1 VDSHGACTYS
11 ILPYHEKRLK
21 EKAEA
26 FIADESH
33 YLKNPK
39 AKRSVAAERISK
51 KAKFTFLLTGTPIK
65 NRPVEFVHQ
74 LKILGVLPSF
84 DGAYGFKM
92 RYCNPEFNGYG
103 YEWNGASNL
112 EELNM
117 KLRAKCMVRRLKKD
131 VMTELPPITHS
142 EVPMDL
148 NNRSTYDRAE
158 ANPIAFIYD
167 EALND
172 KELWNEIAALLRD
185 NGINM
190 SVEEMVQNR
199 ALEKMN
205 RASRAEHLVRIALLR
220 KLAGQGK
227 LDHVVKWVEDF
238 LESSEEKLIVFAVHR
253 AIQRELLQR
262 FPDAAHVLGDDPGKV
277 RMEQIDR
284 FQDDPSC
291 RLIVCSLYA
300 ASEGITL
307 HAASNVAFV
316 QQGWTPAEKEQAI
329 ARAHRIGQESDNVTV
344 WNLEATDTIEQE
356 IAALIER
363 KYGYLRA
370 SADGDITAEADYVST
385 LKQLIDKQPSP

>member
-1 VDSHGACTYS
+1 
-11 ILPYHEKRLK
+11 
-21 EKAEA
+21 
-26 FIADESH
+26 
-33 YLKNPK
+33 
-39 AKRSVAAERISK
+39 
-51 KAKFTFLLTGTPIK
+51 
-65 NRPVEFVHQ
+65 
-74 LKILGVLPSF
+74 
-84 DGAYGFKM
+84 M

>member
-1 VDSHGACTYS
+1 
-11 ILPYHEKRLK
+11 
-21 EKAEA
+21 
-26 FIADESH
+26 
-33 YLKNPK
+33 
-39 AKRSVAAERISK
+39 
-51 KAKFTFLLTGTPIK
+51 
-65 NRPVEFVHQ
+65 
-74 LKILGVLPSF
+74 
-84 DGAYGFKM
+84 
-92 RYCNPEFNGYG
+92 
-103 YEWNGASNL
+103 
-112 EELNM
+112 
-117 KLRAKCMVRRLKKD
+117 
-131 VMTELPPITHS
+131 
-142 EVPMDL
+142 MDL